1 MVDPNGSMDEYE
13 LEQLRV
19 IQDMEARE
27 RAAPPVQISQLRAI
41 DQSPSIHGLMGYDEQ
56 GQLQNQRS
64 GP

>member
-27 RAAPPVQISQLRAI
+27 RAAPPVQII
-41 DQSPSIHGLMGYDEQ
+41 
-56 GQLQNQRS
+56 QLQ
-64 GP
+64 